1 MLLLIHMHAV
11 LSPEY
16 SLSDLILELGNGP
29 RGKTMVGSIT
39 ALSIAGMVVALI
51 IRVTTAFTIP
61 EMEQVPDAPV
71 DEMYSPAAVE
81 QAGDLIANRY
91 TSILDE
97 IISLQMNPDYERAE
111 ATSQH
116 LMSKTVAI
124 AGMIDGFSQRMQGE
138 FDNAIAEA
146 EAQQTA
152 TP

>member
-1 MLLLIHMHAV
+1 
-11 LSPEY
+11 
-16 SLSDLILELGNGP
+16 
-29 RGKTMVGSIT
+29 
-39 ALSIAGMVVALI
+39 
-51 IRVTTAFTIP
+51 
-61 EMEQVPDAPV
+61 
-71 DEMYSPAAVE
+71 
-81 QAGDLIANRY
+81 ANRY

-97 IISLQMNPDYERAE
+97 IISHQMNPDYERAE